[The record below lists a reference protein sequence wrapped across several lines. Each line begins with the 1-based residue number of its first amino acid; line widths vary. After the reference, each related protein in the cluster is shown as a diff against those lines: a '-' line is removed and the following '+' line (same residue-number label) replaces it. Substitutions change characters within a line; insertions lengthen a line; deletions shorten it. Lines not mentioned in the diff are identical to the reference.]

1 MSIDWKQRRDEPD
14 RKAVAMVGDLKVKV
28 EFLENRFIWAFVVQ
42 GTASSMKE
50 AMERAEAIFAKPEEP
65 AKKTKKKR

>member
-1 MSIDWKQRRDEPD
+1 MLDWKQRRDDTEK
-14 RKAVAMVGDLKVKV
+14 KATAMIDGMKVKV

-50 AMERAEAIFAKPEEP
+50 AMEKAEALFAKPEP
-65 AKKTKKKR
+65 AKAKKKR